1 MMRHLFNRNNFM
13 LIISFCVILSVFLIS
28 STQLVHADN
37 SVPYDKTFQSIE
49 IKDGDTLLSIAH
61 EYAISES
68 DYTAYIEEVKTT
80 NHLKNDT
87 IHSGCYLLIPV
98 YQERS

>member
-1 MMRHLFNRNNFM
+1 MKHLFNRNYIM
-13 LIISFCVILSVFLIS
+13 LIISLGLILSVFLIS
-28 STQLVHADN
+28 GTQLVHADDHI
-37 SVPYDKTFQSIE
+37 PYEKTFQSIE
-49 IKDGDTLLSIAH
+49 IKDGDTLLSIAQ

-68 DYTAYIEEVKTT
+68 EYTSYIEEVKNT